1 MKRLSLLM
9 LWSFS
14 FMALSNVSFHGYL
27 VQPPNCSISNGQN
40 IELTFR
46 DVNIDDIN
54 GSNYEQVVPYTI
66 TCDTAVRDPQMEM
79 TLTWSGTQSDFDD
92 SAVATDLNGLGIHL
106 KQAGSDF
113 KLHTP
118 LVVNETSLPVLTAV
132 PVKKSGVD
140 LPESDFEAWATL
152 QVDYQ

>member
-1 MKRLSLLM
+1 MKRISLLM

-14 FMALSNVSFHGYL
+14 FMALSNISFHGYL

>member
-1 MKRLSLLM
+1 
-9 LWSFS
+9 
-14 FMALSNVSFHGYL
+14 MALSNVSFHGYL
-27 VQPPNCSISNGQN
+27 VQLPNCSISNGQN

>member
-1 MKRLSLLM
+1 MKRISLLM

-92 SAVATDLNGLGIHL
+92 SAVATDISGLGIHL

-113 KLHTP
+113 KLNTP

>member
-1 MKRLSLLM
+1 MKRISLLM

-92 SAVATDLNGLGIHL
+92 SAVATDINGLGIHL

>member
-1 MKRLSLLM
+1 MKRISLLM

-106 KQAGSDF
+106 KQTGSDF

>member
-1 MKRLSLLM
+1 
-9 LWSFS
+9 
-14 FMALSNVSFHGYL
+14 MALSNVSFHGYL

-54 GSNYEQVVPYTI
+54 GSNYEQVMPYTI

>member
-1 MKRLSLLM
+1 
-9 LWSFS
+9 
-14 FMALSNVSFHGYL
+14 MALSNVSFHGYL

-92 SAVATDLNGLGIHL
+92 SAVATDLNGLGIHF

>member
-1 MKRLSLLM
+1 MKRISLLM

-140 LPESDFEAWATL
+140 L
-152 QVDYQ
+152 

>member
-1 MKRLSLLM
+1 MKRISLLM

-54 GSNYEQVVPYTI
+54 CSNYEQVVPYTI

>member
-1 MKRLSLLM
+1 MKRISLLM

>member
-1 MKRLSLLM
+1 
-9 LWSFS
+9 
-14 FMALSNVSFHGYL
+14 MALSNISFHGYL

-54 GSNYEQVVPYTI
+54 GSNYEQVVPYAI

-92 SAVATDLNGLGIHL
+92 SAVATDINGLGIHL

-113 KLHTP
+113 KLNTS

-140 LPESDFEAWATL
+140 LPEADFEAWATL

>member
-1 MKRLSLLM
+1 
-9 LWSFS
+9 
-14 FMALSNVSFHGYL
+14 MALSNVSFHGYL

-79 TLTWSGTQSDFDD
+79 TLTWSGTQSYFDD

>member
-1 MKRLSLLM
+1 MKRISLLM

-113 KLHTP
+113 KLPTP

>member
-1 MKRLSLLM
+1 MKRISLLM
-9 LWSFS
+9 LWS

>member
-1 MKRLSLLM
+1 MKRISLLM

-46 DVNIDDIN
+46 DMNIDDIN

>member
-1 MKRLSLLM
+1 
-9 LWSFS
+9 
-14 FMALSNVSFHGYL
+14 MALSNVSFHGYL

-140 LPESDFEAWATL
+140 LPESDFEAWAML

>member
-1 MKRLSLLM
+1 MKRISLLM

-66 TCDTAVRDPQMEM
+66 ACDTAVRDPQMEM

>member
-1 MKRLSLLM
+1 MKRISLLM

-92 SAVATDLNGLGIHL
+92 SAVATDINGLGIHL

-140 LPESDFEAWATL
+140 LLESDFEAWATL

>member
-1 MKRLSLLM
+1 MKRISLLM

-118 LVVNETSLPVLTAV
+118 LVVNETSLQVLTAV

>member
-1 MKRLSLLM
+1 MKRISLLM

-54 GSNYEQVVPYTI
+54 GSNYEQVMPYTI

>member
-1 MKRLSLLM
+1 MKRISLLM

-46 DVNIDDIN
+46 DVNIDGIN

>member
-1 MKRLSLLM
+1 
-9 LWSFS
+9 
-14 FMALSNVSFHGYL
+14 MALSNVSFHGYL

-54 GSNYEQVVPYTI
+54 GSNYEQVVLYTI

>member
-1 MKRLSLLM
+1 
-9 LWSFS
+9 
-14 FMALSNVSFHGYL
+14 MALSNVSFHGYL

-92 SAVATDLNGLGIHL
+92 SAVATDINGLGIHL

-140 LPESDFEAWATL
+140 LLESDFEAWATL

>member
-1 MKRLSLLM
+1 MKRISLLM

-152 QVDYQ
+152 QMDYQ

>member
-1 MKRLSLLM
+1 MKRISLLM

-140 LPESDFEAWATL
+140 LP
-152 QVDYQ
+152 